1 MKSYDYAQ
9 RKGIEDISWERF
21 GELYQAI
28 VEWLGDKRIDI
39 VIGIARA
46 GLFPATAVACA
57 LRREL
62 YPIRVTRRVN
72 DIVQYQ
78 SPIWRVDVP
87 SMVTGQRVAVIDEIV
102 DSGETLALVAS
113 RALER
118 GARPELRDSRKM
130 IAWGGT
136 GSTGGSTGGS
146 SVGGTGLGGVDWK
159 YSTSS
164 LVVNRRILVS
174 LTSKRCAWLKPCRK
188 TVSWVICGSGQA
200 AFVLLSP
207 VIVIWLS
214 LAVKRPL

>member
-1 MKSYDYAQ
+1 MKGYDYAQ
-9 RKGIEDISWERF
+9 RKGIEEISWERF

-78 SPIWRVDVP
+78 SPIWRVDVS
-87 SMVTGQRVAVIDEIV
+87 SMVTGQRVAVIDEIA

-118 GARPELRDSRKM
+118 GARQVWTVSL
-130 IAWGGT
+130 IAHSWADPQPDFT
-136 GSTGGSTGGS
+136 ALVSDALVIFPWDKQVYSGGSWQ
-146 SVGGTGLGGVDWK
+146 LHPEIDAAIK
-159 YSTSS
+159 AQ
-164 LVVNRRILVS
+164 NRH
-174 LTSKRCAWLKPCRK
+174 TPN
-188 TVSWVICGSGQA
+188 G
-200 AFVLLSP
+200 
-207 VIVIWLS
+207 
-214 LAVKRPL
+214 